1 MPEGARAMNETLP
14 GEAAP
19 SDRTVALAREILA
32 AAATLGWAAGA
43 RLPEPRLAT
52 LCRVSRTPVRKAL
65 EHLERLGL
73 AAVRIE
79 GGYCLACDPSTLDVE
94 AIVAGKAP
102 FDPIYRTILAERFAG
117 LLGDE
122 VSITAIMERYGATRA
137 AAGEVLEALRASGL
151 VRRAVGHSWIFV
163 AGLADESSYR
173 ESMDF
178 RLLVEPA
185 ALLAPGF
192 KPAPRIFSTL
202 RRRHEAALAPG
213 ERAPSIAGLVE
224 LDTTFHEALADCS
237 GNRFLKAAV
246 RQHTA
251 LRRVDEYQLHAMRGH
266 FIETLREHLGV
277 LDAVEA
283 GDQRLAA
290 DRLRAHLVASRDR
303 QPSLEQA
310 RALAY
315 RRLVRR

>member
-1 MPEGARAMNETLP
+1 MIP
-14 GEAAP
+14 AP
-19 SDRTVALAREILA
+19 DTPRDVTPSERTVALAREILA
-32 AAATLGWAAGA
+32 AAASLGWGAGD
-43 RLPEPRLAT
+43 RLAEPRLAA

-94 AIVAGKAP
+94 GILDGKAP

-122 VSITAIMERYGATRA
+122 VSIAASMERYGVARA
-137 AAGEVLEALRASGL
+137 RAGEVLEALRSSGL

-185 ALLAPGF
+185 ALVAPGF

-202 RRRHEAALAPG
+202 RRRHEAALAAGDRP
-213 ERAPSIAGLVE
+213 PSIAALVE

-237 GNRFLKAAV
+237 GNRFLTAAV

-266 FIETLREHLGV
+266 FTETLREHLGV
-277 LDAVEA
+277 LDAVEG
-283 GDQRLAA
+283 GDQRLGA
-290 DRLRAHLVASRDR
+290 DRLRAHLVASHDR
-303 QPSLEQA
+303 QPSLEKA
-310 RALAY
+310 RALAF